1 MPSMLETERLQMRL
15 WRPSDA
21 ERIRCLWTERDPRSL
36 HVIDADG
43 RPTLN
48 DLRAAIQ
55 TQLVATAR
63 TGLALLAIDTRI
75 NCEFIG
81 YCGLIEGRA
90 TIDGPEIAF
99 ELFRRARGQGYATE
113 ASEAV
118 VAAAAETGRA
128 RLWSTVR
135 AWNVPSLRVLDK
147 LRFVRSGKVEA
158 DVDRGNLLWLTR
170 TLVAAD
176 VAPPVR

>member
-1 MPSMLETERLQMRL
+1 MDRAGPQITARHRRRRQTHPQ
-15 WRPSDA
+15 RPSSGHP
-21 ERIRCLWTERDPRSL
+21 DPTRGNGP
-36 HVIDADG
+36 HRFG
-43 RPTLN
+43 
-48 DLRAAIQ
+48 
-55 TQLVATAR
+55 
-63 TGLALLAIDTRI
+63 LLAIDTRI

-135 AWNVPSLRVLDK
+135 ARNVPSLRVLDK